1 MNLHQ
6 TALAR
11 SNGYALLSDLF
22 LNGVTAENWPT
33 VQQTDL
39 AVHLP
44 EEPDFE
50 QLAAQH
56 YDLISHQIFPYE
68 SAFLSED
75 GMLGGEVANQVLHYF
90 EQIRLP
96 LETAVSE
103 PDHIG
108 WELYALSF
116 LCGAEADAWEDG
128 LQEVA
133 LRMQHQQQR
142 FLESHLLR
150 WSPAFLV
157 GVLRQERPFYTAIG
171 ELLWGLLTTHYKHSE
186 SVLSSPLTLPEPPN
200 VLADEKAGLRDIVA
214 VLIRPCY
221 AGWFISRRDITVL
234 SRQFELPHGFGSKEQ
249 MLLNLL
255 RSAVQYDAMPQLLN
269 QLIDM
274 AEQWEKAYEQL
285 AEGEIGGFIRPW
297 QNRLHQ
303 TKNFL
308 SHILQKTK
316 DTPADFSSLSKK

>member
-1 MNLHQ
+1 MLNTHQ
-6 TALAR
+6 TATAR
-11 SNGYALLSDLF
+11 ANGYAFLSDLF

-39 AVHLP
+39 TDHLP
-44 EEPDFE
+44 DAPDFE
-50 QLAAQH
+50 QLSAAH
-56 YDLISHQIFPYE
+56 YDLLGHQLFPYE

-75 GMLGGEVANQVLHYF
+75 GMLGGDVTGKVSHYY

-96 LETAVSE
+96 LKTAVSE

-128 LQEVA
+128 VQPMA

-157 GVLRQERPFYTAIG
+157 GVFQQKRPFYTAIG
-171 ELLWGLLTTHYKHSE
+171 ELLWGMLTDHYKHSE
-186 SVLSSPLTLPEPPN
+186 SVLTTPLVLPEPPD
-200 VLADEKAGLRDIVA
+200 VLANEKAGLREIVE

-221 AGWFISRRDITVL
+221 AGGFISRRDITML
-234 SRQFELPHGFGSKEQ
+234 SRQFELPHGFGSREQ
-249 MLLNLL
+249 MVLNLF
-255 RSAVQYDAMPQLLN
+255 RSAIQYNSLDKLLDQMMKN
-269 QLIDM
+269 LDQWS
-274 AEQWEKAYEQL
+274 AEYQSLVVGDTLK
-285 AEGEIGGFIRPW
+285 FIRPW
-297 QNRLHQ
+297 QAQPQNIKKL
-303 TKNFL
+303 L
-308 SHILQKTK
+308 LEIL
-316 DTPADFSSLSKK
+316 KKAEDSPDVFDE